1 MLTEDDLAAKVAQAF
16 GEQADRRT
24 PATIDAAGIFRRG
37 RHRRHRQLAAGAAS
51 VTAAVGLVA
60 GLLITGSG
68 PTASTPV
75 AQSPTHRASATPTNS
90 TQPKHG
96 QLPGNTLLDAAVV
109 PMLSAAAA
117 DAGMPRYYVLSPDS
131 GEGTVLQ
138 VRDSATGKVIS
149 TVTPP
154 AACAMKIYTVAAA
167 GNDRDFVAGCDTRE
181 STVFYRLRITSRGTV
196 SSLTPLAIPSPSD
209 SFLRDVALTA
219 DGSKLAVSFSG
230 SGKQGELEVVTPAT
244 GAVRTWTGGPSDLSW
259 ADHGRELGFF
269 SGGSA
274 RGLHVLDVNAPGST
288 LSSARLILPQIVDS
302 DDVQDAM
309 LSPDGTTIIASVTYE
324 LKLNV
329 HVRLE
334 PDSVVG
340 GVVEID
346 ARTGKP
352 LRILLAQHAWHPPRE
367 GGLFI
372 SSCLL
377 GSVDATGNHLLVSCD
392 KFGRLDRGR
401 FTALAGTAADTYF
414 AAAW

>member
-16 GEQADRRT
+16 GEQASRRT

-37 RHRRHRQLAAGAAS
+37 RRRRHRQLASGAVS
-51 VTAAVGLVA
+51 VTAVA
-60 GLLITGSG
+60 GLVIGLLIGGSG
-68 PTASTPV
+68 SPASPRS
-75 AQSPTHRASATPTNS
+75 AQGPAPISPSPSSSAP
-90 TQPKHG
+90 PKHG

-154 AACAMKIYTVAAA
+154 AACAMKTYTVAAA

-181 STVFYRLRITSRGTV
+181 STVFYRLQITSRGTV
-196 SSLTPLAIPSPSD
+196 SALTPLAIPSPSD
-209 SFLRDVALTA
+209 SFLSDMALTA

-302 DDVQDAM
+302 DDVQNAM

-324 LKLNV
+324 LRLNV
-329 HVRLE
+329 HVRLK

-352 LRILLAQHAWHPPRE
+352 LRILLAQHAWHPAGE

-377 GSVDATGNHLLVSCD
+377 GSVDATGNHVLVSCD